1 MSFHVIGLTFFFVET
16 YKIMRFFR
24 ILLSKCKKY
33 YIYLNVIEIKSIIH
47 MSRKLKVP
55 LEGLMLCGSVN

>member
-1 MSFHVIGLTFFFVET
+1 MSFHVIELTFFFVEI

-47 MSRKLKVP
+47 MSRKLKN